1 MLTDQHCVSGWNIN
15 DPFPKGPVGSSH
27 LAVRIRG
34 RRVLVGTHASSLKWI
49 PITVGI
55 ACIAVVL
62 PVTILLVSAWLLG
75 WQLQVVQS
83 GSMAPPYSVG
93 SLLVVQPID
102 ASDVEVGMAIVFED
116 PQTEGLF
123 ITHRVVGRSI
133 RDLSPILDTGGCEP
147 HSGPVSGRC
156 KVHPRP
162 RQMARGRPRIHSNV
176 AKVAPFVPP
185 PCRTAHALAWYA

>member
-1 MLTDQHCVSGWNIN
+1 
-15 DPFPKGPVGSSH
+15 
-27 LAVRIRG
+27 
-34 RRVLVGTHASSLKWI
+34 LKWI

-123 ITHRVVGRSI
+123 ITHRVVGR
-133 RDLSPILDTGGCEP
+133 
-147 HSGPVSGRC
+147 VSGTSLQFWTQGDANPTRDPYP
-156 KVHPRP
+156 VAARFI
-162 RQMARGRPRIHSNV
+162 RGRVKWHVEGLGFIATWLRWPRSFLLLVVLPTLWLGTHEW
-176 AKVAPFVPP
+176 
-185 PCRTAHALAWYA
+185 RTSRDRIMTSQ